1 MPRGTQ
7 LRLTNPY
14 KPEIRW
20 RTGPAGDLQRSGAS
34 VLSCGVCPYSGK
46 EQVAIAS
53 FWAEKLHSQGV
64 WKLTDALAWEEG
76 EPRKASVRNLSLS
89 CGWEATGGGIRAV
102 APGVAR
108 RGGMLEPRRDIS
120 QVSRVLQR
128 AGRSGSDASTWG
140 LASLESL
147 PGLLSVPVKRDSPR
161 RTWNQLLP
169 QPHCAMGVYVI
180 DTIYLL
186 LCLPRSS
193 VRSSRMGSC
202 LRPWCIVGA
211 VFRHVE
217 FVSLAGH
224 PGR

>member
-1 MPRGTQ
+1 MWVRSYRRRNSGGGPR
-7 LRLTNPY
+7 
-14 KPEIRW
+14 
-20 RTGPAGDLQRSGAS
+20 
-34 VLSCGVCPYSGK
+34 CGK
-46 EQVAIAS
+46 ERR
-53 FWAEKLHSQGV
+53 
-64 WKLTDALAWEEG
+64 DA
-76 EPRKASVRNLSLS
+76 
-89 CGWEATGGGIRAV
+89 RAMERHQSGQS
-102 APGVAR
+102 GVAESWALGLR
-108 RGGMLEPRRDIS
+108 CLH
-120 QVSRVLQR
+120 
-128 AGRSGSDASTWG
+128 WG

-169 QPHCAMGVYVI
+169 QPRCAVGVYVI

-193 VRSSRMGSC
+193 VRSSRMGFR

>member
-53 FWAEKLHSQGV
+53 FWAEKLRSQGI

-108 RGGMLEPRRDIS
+108 RGGMLEPWRDIS
-120 QVSRVLQR
+120 QVSRVSQR
-128 AGRSGSDASTWG
+128 AGRSGSDASTG
-140 LASLESL
+140 
-147 PGLLSVPVKRDSPR
+147 D
-161 RTWNQLLP
+161 LLP
-169 QPHCAMGVYVI
+169 WRVSPDCC
-180 DTIYLL
+180 
-186 LCLPRSS
+186 LCPSS
-193 VRSSRMGSC
+193 GI
-202 LRPWCIVGA
+202 LRVGLGTSYSP
-211 VFRHVE
+211 
-217 FVSLAGH
+217 SLAVLWVCM
-224 PGR
+224 